1 MNRYR
6 TYGPMDDV
14 PELAGDAQF
23 IRLDMRSDPSS
34 LPPGVVQRSENFR
47 FDKAGAQVRA
57 GIARQFAPGSNT
69 GTILWVATYRPDSSN
84 DRFALVTSSALVLFN
99 PADQTLQFV
108 YYPSGETVAAG
119 APVDFLQG
127 GIGSGTTPTA
137 WILRGLGKDALKFD
151 GATVTGDAAFKRGNF
166 GLFVQD
172 RMAVN
177 DTAQSVAAS
186 DFLDF
191 AVWSALSQFK
201 VEWGG
206 NDYLVA
212 FYPYQKDIVIIAA
225 RKQIL
230 IAFFDPTTNTGGY
243 TGGLNANTS
252 FMRVLTREAGV
263 VGRRAI
269 KEAAGLIWFVSD
281 NAVYAFQPQLDLE
294 LTVLGKP
301 VSADIQPIMDRLSAK
316 YASNAVIERWGYRLY
331 FALPISDEPVSIV
344 LVDVVTSSS
353 VGIDLPFDLP
363 ALLANGGLASFTVE
377 TAHNLATG
385 DRVFITGMVD
395 ALLNGE
401 FEVASAPDDTHF
413 TVVTSAVEQTTEVA
427 QATVQRIAL
436 RNNTIAVLN
445 LNNRDAEHPVGMW
458 ESIDRLPPGF
468 YADFLMEAD
477 FGSTRRLWVID
488 RDAGP
493 ALYEQGEAD
502 EISSVLGGVDLPF
515 DLPVELS
522 TANFGTA
529 PIAGRLT
536 GRQNSFGQFA
546 REIRYG
552 RARLTLKTG
561 DAGTLTLT
569 VETPDADVWTEVPRL
584 RVHRHSRPLR
594 PQTLGQTR
602 TECPRGNHHDC
613 RTPDRPHPGSRN
625 HTGRASTG
633 VLIYVSNKQRR
644 NFYGCLTGQ
653 NGDEHAAE

>member
-14 PELAGDAQF
+14 PELAGDARF
-23 IRLDMRSDPSS
+23 MRLDMRSDPAT
-34 LPPGVVQRSENFR
+34 LPAGAVQRSENFR
-47 FDKAGAQVRA
+47 FDKLGAQVRA
-57 GIARQFAPGSNT
+57 GIARQFAPGSNA
-69 GTILWVATYRPDSSN
+69 GTILWASTYRPDASN
-84 DRFALVTSSALVLFN
+84 DRFAFVTSSALVLFN

-108 YYPSGETVAAG
+108 SYPSGEAIGAG

-137 WILRGLGKDALKFD
+137 WILRGLSKDALKFN

-269 KEAAGLIWFVSD
+269 KEAAGLIWFISD

-331 FALPISDEPVSIV
+331 FALPISDEPVNLV
-344 LVDVVTSSS
+344 GVDVTTSNTL
-353 VGIDLPFDLP
+353 GIDLPFDLP
-363 ALLANGGLASFTVE
+363 ALLAAGGLATFETE
-377 TAHNLATG
+377 TAHNLSTG

-395 ALLNGE
+395 AFLNGE
-401 FEVASAPDDTHF
+401 FEVASASDDTHF
-413 TVVTSAVEQTTEVA
+413 TVVSNAAEQTTEVSLATA
-427 QATVQRIAL
+427 QKIAL

-445 LNNRDAEHPVGMW
+445 LNNRDIDHPVGMW
-458 ESIDRLPPGF
+458 ESIDTLPNGF
-468 YADFLMEAD
+468 YADFIMEAE
-477 FGSTRRLWVID
+477 FGATRRLWIID

-493 ALYEQGEAD
+493 ALYEQGDAD

-522 TANFGTA
+522 AANFGTA
-529 PIAGRLT
+529 PIAGRLK
-536 GRQNSFGQFA
+536 GRANTFGQFA
-546 REIRYG
+546 REIRYA
-552 RARLTLKTG
+552 RARLSLRTG
-561 DAGTLTLT
+561 DAGALTLT
-569 VETPDADVWTEVPRL
+569 VETPDTDVWTK
-584 RVHRHSRPLR
+584 SRDF
-594 PQTLGQTR
+594 GFA
-602 TECPRGNHHDC
+602 
-613 RTPDRPHPGSRN
+613 
-625 HTGRASTG
+625 GRADHYARKRCGKRGLNATVEITTTAGRPIVRSLEVETTPVG
-633 VLIYVSNKQRR
+633 RVEES
-644 NFYGCLTGQ
+644 
-653 NGDEHAAE
+653 

>member
-14 PELAGDAQF
+14 PELAGDARF
-23 IRLDMRSDPSS
+23 IRLDMRSDPAT
-34 LPPGVVQRSENFR
+34 LPAGAVQRSENFR
-47 FDKAGAQVRA
+47 FDKLGAQVRA
-57 GIARQFAPGSNT
+57 GIARQFAPGSNA
-69 GTILWVATYRPDSSN
+69 GTILWASTYRPDASN
-84 DRFALVTSSALVLFN
+84 DRFAFVTSSALVLFN

-108 YYPSGETVAAG
+108 SYPSGETVAAG
-119 APVDFLQG
+119 ASVDFLQG

-137 WILRGLGKDALKFD
+137 WILRGLNKDALKFN
-151 GATVTGDAAFKRGNF
+151 GAALTGDAAFKRGNF

-172 RMAVN
+172 RFAVN
-177 DTAQSVAAS
+177 DTAQSVATS

-191 AVWSALSQFK
+191 ATWSSLNQFK

-230 IAFFDPTTNTGGY
+230 IAFFDPTTDTSGY
-243 TGGLNANTS
+243 TGGLEANTS
-252 FMRVLTREAGV
+252 FLRTLTREAGV

-331 FALPISDEPVSIV
+331 FALPISDEPVNLVS
-344 LVDVVTSSS
+344 VDVTTSDTL
-353 VGIDLPFDLP
+353 GIDLPFDLP
-363 ALLANGGLASFTVE
+363 ALLAAGGLATFE
-377 TAHNLATG
+377 TETTHNLAAG
-385 DRVFITGMVD
+385 DRAFITGMTD

-401 FEVASAPDDTHF
+401 FEVISVVDDTHF
-413 TVVTSAVEQTTEVA
+413 TIVTNAPEQTTEVA
-427 QATVQRIAL
+427 LATVQRLAD

-445 LNNRDAEHPVGMW
+445 LNNRDGDHPVGMW
-458 ESIDRLPPGF
+458 ESIDKLPNGF
-468 YADFLMEAD
+468 YADFMMEAD
-477 FGSTRRLWVID
+477 FGATRRLWIVD
-488 RDAGP
+488 REAGP
-493 ALYEQGEAD
+493 ALYEQGEGD

-522 TANFGTA
+522 AANFGTA
-529 PIAGRLT
+529 PVAGRLK
-536 GRQNSFGQFA
+536 GRTNTFDQFA

-552 RARLTLKTG
+552 RSRLALRQG

-569 VETPDADVWTEVPRL
+569 VETPDADVWTKSRDFAFNGKPDHYARKRCGKRGLNATVEITTTAGRPTVRTLEVETTPVG
-584 RVHRHSRPLR
+584 RVKES
-594 PQTLGQTR
+594 
-602 TECPRGNHHDC
+602 
-613 RTPDRPHPGSRN
+613 
-625 HTGRASTG
+625 
-633 VLIYVSNKQRR
+633 
-644 NFYGCLTGQ
+644 
-653 NGDEHAAE
+653 